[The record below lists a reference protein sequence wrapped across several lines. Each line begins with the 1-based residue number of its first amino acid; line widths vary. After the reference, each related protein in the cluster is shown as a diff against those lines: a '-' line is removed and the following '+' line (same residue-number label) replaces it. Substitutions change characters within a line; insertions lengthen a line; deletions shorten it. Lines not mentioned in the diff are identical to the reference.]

1 MIDRLNIFKFLIFV
15 FALAI
20 VARLF
25 YWQFLSTY
33 SGRNVYSQENEIPPT
48 RGEIFA
54 SDNFP
59 LVTNQEAFLIYA
71 KPKELKEDPAALAK
85 KIAPF
90 LISEK
95 YARPPSTEA
104 PPDFELTKSSR
115 AGVGSV
121 GQATNS
127 AALSPEEQKQKDG
140 EIKNIE
146 ADLTKKLSDKNL
158 FWVQIARKITKD
170 IKQKIEDLKIA
181 GFGFE
186 SDDKR
191 LYPEASMAAQL
202 LGFVGSDKFGKD
214 IGYFGLEG
222 YYDKQIRGKP
232 GRIGSEKDPFGFP
245 ILVGK
250 YREVKPQK
258 GASLYTTLDRVVQFI
273 VEQKLAQAVERYG
286 AKDGSVIVVDPKT
299 GHILA
304 MATYPNYNPA
314 FFSEFDP
321 KLYRNP
327 VVADTYE
334 PGSTFKLVTMSA
346 ALELSV
352 VGPETRCNVCSGP
365 RQIGGFEI
373 STWNKKYYP
382 DTTMTEVIQHSDNI
396 GMTFVAD
403 KLGLDRL
410 YSYINKFGFGRKT
423 GIDLQEETPAPI
435 RAKDDWRKID
445 LATASFGQGIAVT
458 PIQMLEA
465 VGAIAN
471 GGKLI
476 SPKVV
481 AKIVDRGQE
490 ELIRPD
496 LEKQIIS
503 PKTAAQITE
512 MMVNAVD
519 HGEAQAFKPQGFRI
533 AGKTGTAQIPLAG
546 HYDPNK
552 TIASFV
558 GFAPADDP
566 KFVMIVRFTE
576 PTSSPFG
583 SETAA
588 PTFFAIA
595 KDLFN
600 YYGIPQNR

>member
-1 MIDRLNIFKFLIFV
+1 MIDRLNIFKFLIFI

-20 VARLF
+20 IVRLF

-33 SGRNVYSQENEIPPT
+33 SGRNVYSQENVIPPT
-48 RGEIFA
+48 RGEIYA
-54 SDNFP
+54 ADNFP
-59 LVTNQEAFLIYA
+59 LITNQEAFLIYA
-71 KPKELKEDPAALAK
+71 KPKELKEDPAAVAK
-85 KIAPF
+85 KISPF

-95 YARPPSTEA
+95 YAT
-104 PPDFELTKSSR
+104 SS
-115 AGVGSV
+115 AV
-121 GQATNS
+121 
-127 AALSPEEQKQKDG
+127 LSPEEQIQKDE
-140 EIKNIE
+140 EIKKIE
-146 ADLTKKLSDKNL
+146 TDLAKKLSDKNL
-158 FWVQIARKITKD
+158 FWVQIARKIAKD
-170 IKQKIEDLKIA
+170 AKLKIEDLKIS
-181 GFGFE
+181 GLGFE
-186 SDDKR
+186 PDDKR
-191 LYPEASMAAQL
+191 FYPEGSMAAQL
-202 LGFVGSDKFGKD
+202 LGFVGSDKFGND
-214 IGYFGLEG
+214 MGYFGLEG

-258 GASLYTTLDRVVQFI
+258 GASLYTTIDRVVQFI

-286 AKDGSVIVVDPKT
+286 AKEGSVIIEDPKT

-321 KLYRNP
+321 KRYRNP

-346 ALELSV
+346 ALDLSV
-352 VGPETRCNVCSGP
+352 VGPETRCDVCSGP
-365 RQIGGFEI
+365 RQIGDYQI

-382 DTTMTEVIQHSDNI
+382 GSTMSEVIQHSDNV
-396 GMTFVAD
+396 GMTFVSE
-403 KLGLDRL
+403 KLGLDKFF
-410 YSYINKFGFGRKT
+410 SYIRKFGFGQKT
-423 GIDLQEETPAPI
+423 GIDLQEETPAPL
-435 RAKDDWRKID
+435 REKNSWYKID
-445 LATASFGQGIAVT
+445 LATASFGQGIAIT
-458 PIQMLEA
+458 PIQMLQA
-465 VGAIAN
+465 VGTVAN

-481 AKIVDRGQE
+481 AKIVDSGQE
-490 ELIRPD
+490 ELVKPD
-496 LEKQIIS
+496 FEKQITS

-519 HGEAQAFKPQGFRI
+519 RGEAQAFKPEGYRI

-566 KFVMIVRFTE
+566 KFVMLVRFTE

-595 KDLFN
+595 KDLFT
-600 YYGIPQNR
+600 YYGIPKNR